1 MTKSNIVRQY
11 SYGYYYVVFL
21 FLISTFALLMIGGG
35 PVTNDELK
43 YIQASMFD
51 SAEPRLLNRY
61 AHIYIQKLAIWISG
75 DVIGGFQLMWAVLIS
90 ATSVSIYWS
99 IQVLTKW
106 ANPFLGLLGIL
117 VFLAQPLVFRFVG
130 VTYVDFTVMS
140 ALSIS
145 LAIYLN
151 QTQID
156 VVNRSSALFL
166 GVLFLIAIKSKEPG
180 AISILFLAGLLV
192 QFYENK
198 QWVTLLFYWLI
209 GVLISFAFL
218 ICADAYFLGDFLF
231 SISKSNVGALV
242 DFNTGDRIRINANW
256 FSILTTSAVFMP
268 FIFYLLSSFSNKDTK
283 KFEIKI
289 VYLIPIAFIFLI
301 TLAMVFGRVRAIP
314 RYIIPI
320 IPILSV
326 LSIVYLEN
334 IGAFK
339 KRVFHFTS
347 RSKWLF
353 VLILIIAIPTIFYF
367 FKDKTTGV
375 MFNGWTPKL
384 FLYDIFYPTLIMV
397 LFSVFILFRKESLF
411 RIRAT
416 ILLFFIG
423 IAPMLLFLPN
433 NLLYTSIEFDERSE
447 PIKIFMNKLELAEST
462 RILITPSA
470 AFTKRGS
477 FVGALLPLY
486 LKEPFECVHVQD
498 NYPMVCKK
506 PEDKFYSEPLNSNW
520 KSNIKVDYI
529 IATTSDMDRW
539 KIADEFEN
547 NNNSII
553 RDGNYALVCFN
564 KNCLDL

>member
-1 MTKSNIVRQY
+1 MTKSNTIIQN
-11 SYGYYYVVFL
+11 SYEYYYVFFL

-43 YIQASMFD
+43 YIQVSMFD
-51 SAEPRLLNRY
+51 TAEPRLLNRY
-61 AHIYIQKLAIWISG
+61 AHIYIQKIAIWISG

-90 ATSVSIYWS
+90 ATSASIYWS

-106 ANPFLGLLGIL
+106 TNPLIGLLGIL
-117 VFLAQPLVFRFVG
+117 VFLSQPLVFRFVG
-130 VTYVDFTVMS
+130 VTYVDYTVMS
-140 ALSIS
+140 AISIS
-145 LAIYLN
+145 LAIYLS
-151 QTQID
+151 QPQIN
-156 VVNRSSALFL
+156 VVNRTSALLL
-166 GVLFLIAIKSKEPG
+166 GTLFFIAIKSKEPG

-198 QWVTLLFYWLI
+198 KWVTLLFYWLI

-231 SISKSNVGALV
+231 SIRGNNLGALV
-242 DFNTGDRIRINANW
+242 DFNTGNRIRINANW
-256 FSILTTSAVFMP
+256 FSILTTSAVFVP
-268 FIFYLLSSFSNKDTK
+268 FIFYLLSSTSNKDNK
-283 KFEIKI
+283 KFEIKM

-320 IPILSV
+320 IPILAV

-339 KRVFHFTS
+339 NKVFNFTS
-347 RSKWLF
+347 KSKWTSI
-353 VLILIIAIPTIFYF
+353 LILFLGIPSTFYF

-375 MFNGWTPKL
+375 LFNGWTPKL
-384 FLYDIFYPTLIMV
+384 FLYDIFYPILIMV
-397 LFSVFILFRKESLF
+397 LFSVVILLKKESLF

-416 ILLFFIG
+416 ILLFFLG

-433 NLLYTSIEFDERSE
+433 NLLYTSIEFEERSK
-447 PIKIFMNKLELAEST
+447 PIKIFLNKIELEEST

-486 LKEPFECVHVQD
+486 LKEPFECVHVQS
-498 NYPMVCKK
+498 NYPIICKN
-506 PEDKFYSEPLNSNW
+506 PGDKFYSEPLNSKW
-520 KSNIKVDYI
+520 QSNIKVDYI
-529 IATTSDMDRW
+529 IATTSDLDKW
-539 KIADEFEN
+539 EIEDVFGKN
-547 NNNSII
+547 NVSII
-553 RDGNYALVCFN
+553 RDGDFALLCF
-564 KNCLDL
+564 KRNCLDL